1 MSLAEPSGSSP
12 PEKPPGRKT
21 IWAWASFWA
30 TRSMDW
36 AMSPAVRF
44 LMTTISGT
52 APAWAMALAA
62 SYSQL
67 VPGKTGMSTRGWG
80 ALIRGFFQLSL
91 S

>member
-1 MSLAEPSGSSP
+1 
-12 PEKPPGRKT
+12 
-21 IWAWASFWA
+21 
-30 TRSMDW
+30 
-36 AMSPAVRF
+36 MSPAVRF

-67 VPGKTGMSTRGWG
+67 VPGKTGMSARGWG
-80 ALIRGFFQLSL
+80 ALMRGFFQLSL